1 VAIFK
6 HRLIFGFCVLISGL
20 TSTTAF
26 AQQKNIAGRFK
37 AAPHLWQTDSLHTSL
52 RPRLFLNGR
61 WQAVCANPP
70 FNGEVEIPGAFSFEG
85 EVEFQRSFRLDST
98 FINRSLRLV
107 MQGAH
112 YATEI
117 KINNE
122 LIGSHQGGYTPFI
135 LDLRP
140 ERLFFDKENLLQITV
155 SNVLSPLQTL
165 PPRHRPWGW
174 LNEGG
179 ILREIYLEALPGIFI
194 ERNKLHYGLTSEA
207 ATINVEAEL
216 RLQKNLSPEETTGV
230 TVILEIWDSI
240 RAQKLAASTPLPL
253 SNYDRLQQ
261 ALTLSCRLEQPAL
274 WSPAT
279 PNLYT
284 MHLAVLQ
291 QNNISDEIWENV
303 GFRKIE
309 IVDRQL
315 HVNGAPLIVRG
326 VNWIENYGR
335 NSALLDT
342 SGLFKL
348 LAEAKSLGANTIRA
362 VGHPPHPLLPE
373 LCDRAGFF
381 LLEDLPLYY
390 LTAAHL
396 RQPQFFELAK
406 LQARELIT
414 RDLAHPAVLGWGVAV
429 NSDIQPPEAKSMLD
443 SLCLALRQFDDRH
456 LYAVAS
462 PDWAAEWER
471 LVDFMVPD
479 FFETENLDAIRAAL
493 NNTHQPVLPM
503 IGFWIRHE
511 KTAPDNAAAEK
522 RQSERLN
529 EIFKKFDDAPK
540 FAGYFIQSLHDWP
553 AAMPA
558 LVLGPNAGRVPVS
571 SGDTSAAKPENF
583 FIHPAGVIGHNGQPR
598 MAFQLVQAFN
608 RGDRRA
614 MLISSSAVQDFPQ
627 EYPIVGLAVV
637 LILLFYIN
645 RDRRLRA
652 NLQRMFVHPHGFY
665 VDINENRKMPPFLS
679 ILLGLAE
686 GCIIATLLSGFCYAN
701 RTNLAFDQC
710 LNLLMANP
718 VWKAR
723 LIWLI
728 WHPSWFIAAATAI
741 LFAGG
746 LLIAFALRILGF
758 FLGRSLSLM
767 QYFTFVFWTA
777 ANVLI
782 LGILAPFFYRLLLYK
797 SFAAP
802 LLFIVGA
809 ILLWLVARFFRGMRV
824 VYTMSIP
831 RTLIVFGI
839 LVGGLIVSLVLYY
852 QRTAALFEYGQYYWR
867 LLEAGM

>member
-1 VAIFK
+1 MAIHK
-6 HRLIFGFCVLISGL
+6 HRLIFGFCLLISGL
-20 TSTTAF
+20 TSTTTF
-26 AQQKNIAGRFK
+26 AQKKNIASQFK
-37 AAPHLWQTDSLHTSL
+37 AALHLWQNDSLHTSL

-61 WQAVCANPP
+61 WHAASTKPP

-85 EVEFQRSFRLDST
+85 EVEFQRPFRLDST
-98 FINRSLRLV
+98 FTNRPLRLV
-107 MQGAH
+107 MQGVH
-112 YATEI
+112 YAAQV

-179 ILREIYLEALPGIFI
+179 IRREIYLEALPGIFI
-194 ERNKLHYGLTSEA
+194 EKNKLNYGLTPEA
-207 ATINVEAEL
+207 AAINVEAEL
-216 RLQKNLSPEETTGV
+216 RSQKKLSPEETVGV
-230 TVILEIWDSI
+230 TTVVEIWDVA

-253 SNYDRLQQ
+253 SNNDRLQQ
-261 ALTLSCRLEQPAL
+261 ALTLSCRLDQPAL

-279 PNLYT
+279 PNLYA

-291 QNNISDEIWENV
+291 QNNIIDEIWENV

-315 HVNGAPLIVRG
+315 HVNGAPLVVRG
-326 VNWIENYGR
+326 VNWIENYSR

-342 SGLFKL
+342 IGLFKL
-348 LAEAKSLGANTIRA
+348 LAEAKSLGANVIRA

-373 LCDRAGFF
+373 LCDRAGLF

-396 RQPQFFELAK
+396 RQPQFFELAQ
-406 LQARELIT
+406 LQARELIA
-414 RDLAHPAVLGWGVAV
+414 RDLTHPAVLGWGVAV
-429 NSDIQPPEAKSMLD
+429 NSDIRSPEAKSMMD

-462 PDWAAEWER
+462 PDWAADWEP
-471 LVDFMVPD
+471 LVDFILPD
-479 FFETENLDAIRAAL
+479 FFETENLDAIRAAF
-493 NNTHQPVLPM
+493 NDARKPVLPM

-511 KTAPDNAAAEK
+511 KATPDNTAAEQ
-522 RQSERLN
+522 RQAERLN
-529 EIFKKFDDAPK
+529 EIFKKFDDVPK

-553 AAMPA
+553 AAMPS
-558 LVLGPNAGRVPVS
+558 LLLGPNAGRVAVS
-571 SGDTSAAKPENF
+571 SGDTSTTPENF

-608 RGDRRA
+608 RGDRRP
-614 MLISSSAVQDFPQ
+614 MLIPPGAAQLFPQ

-637 LILLFYIN
+637 LLLFYLN

-679 ILLGLAE
+679 ALLGLAE
-686 GCIIATLLSGFCYAN
+686 GCIIAILLSGFCYAN

-710 LNLLMANP
+710 LNLLIANP
-718 VWKAR
+718 VWKAH

-728 WHPSWFIAAATAI
+728 WHPSWFIVTATATV
-741 LFAGG
+741 FAGG

-777 ANVLI
+777 TNVLI

-797 SFAAP
+797 NFSAP

-809 ILLWLVARFFRGMRV
+809 VLLWLIARFFRGMRV

-831 RTLIVFGI
+831 RTIIVFGI
-839 LVGGLIVSLVLYY
+839 LVGGLIVSLALYY
-852 QRTAALFEYGQYYWR
+852 QRTEAIFEYAQYYWR
-867 LLEAGM
+867 LLTAGMS